1 MLRIAPSHPQR
12 KHAKIGL
19 TALTCGPLNM
29 KSEGMR
35 RAIIFLCAALILG
48 VPHLARAQYED
59 TDRQNPNEYTDEDSQ
74 PLRILAYFVAPLGFA
89 LEWGVAR
96 PLHYLA
102 TQTFLAPAMN
112 AETREP
118 TFTPPAI
125 AEIPLDDVGDEPPRP
140 SRFSN
145 DVRTKSTEETR
156 APSTGKGAPTG
167 AGAES
172 QPIIR

>member
-1 MLRIAPSHPQR
+1 
-12 KHAKIGL
+12 
-19 TALTCGPLNM
+19 M

-59 TDRQNPNEYTDEDSQ
+59 TDRQNPKEYTDEDSQ
-74 PLRILAYFVAPLGFA
+74 PLRLLAYFIAPIGFA

-140 SRFSN
+140 SRFTN

-156 APSTGKGAPTG
+156 LPSTGRGAPTG
-167 AGAES
+167 AGTGTDS
-172 QPIIR
+172 QTIIH